1 MLRLFAFYR
10 PRKVNI
16 IILIDREVKVSK
28 VALISTNRR
37 QLKIYR
43 QLHWLIYKASRNV
56 FSVSEVNLNNFY
68 FYNNNNRV
76 TRTICHRAAFRWCL
90 PGFLEMQLYNTGP
103 LTCSS
108 ACVRCPRISQVRNKN
123 AKWVLVVLD
132 SKGYACLDTDLVE
145 FLFHYVMFF
154 HKENRYLSSK
164 IYGVF
169 FDEISY
175 DLLDHYAY
183 LCPS

>member
-1 MLRLFAFYR
+1 MLGLFAFYR

-16 IILIDREVKVSK
+16 IVLIDREVKVST

-43 QLHWLIYKASRNV
+43 ELEWKIYKLLHKASKNV
-56 FSVSEVNLNNFY
+56 FSVSVVNVNNFY

-90 PGFLEMQLYNTGP
+90 PGFLEMQLYNK
-103 LTCSS
+103 
-108 ACVRCPRISQVRNKN
+108 NKH

-132 SKGYACLDTDLVE
+132 SKGYACSVTDLGE
-145 FLFHYVMFF
+145 FLFHYVMFC

-164 IYGVF
+164 IHRVSFG
-169 FDEISY
+169 EISY
-175 DLLDHYAY
+175 DLLDH
-183 LCPS
+183 